1 MTSDFVHLVDDD
13 EAIRDALSWLFQSRK
28 VATLDYASAE
38 EFLDAWRPD
47 MTGCI
52 LLDLRMDGMSGL
64 ELFDRLREQG
74 CRLPVIF
81 LTGHG
86 DVPVAVDALKK
97 GAFDF
102 VEKPFNDNELVDRVL
117 AAFAVEAERRSKDAE
132 RSSLAARLATL
143 SPRER
148 AVMDQV
154 LAGRLN
160 KQIADELGISMR
172 TVEVHRAHVFDKM
185 GVRSAVELAQLL
197 AAAAAAGV

>member
-1 MTSDFVHLVDDD
+1 MTHDFVHIVDDD
-13 EAIRDALSWLFQSRK
+13 DAIRDALSWLFQSRK
-28 VATLDYASAE
+28 VATAEYDSAE
-38 EFLDAWRPD
+38 AFLAAWSPA
-47 MTGCI
+47 MTGCV

-64 ELFDRLREQG
+64 ELFDRLRELA
-74 CRLPVIF
+74 CSLPVIF

-102 VEKPFNDNELVDRVL
+102 VEKPFNDNELVDKVV
-117 AAFAVEAERRSKDAE
+117 AACALSAQRRTKDAE
-132 RSSLAARLATL
+132 RLSVAARLATL

-148 AVMDQV
+148 AVMDQI
-154 LAGRLN
+154 LSGRLN

-185 GVRSAVELAQLL
+185 AVRSAVELAQLMV
-197 AAAAAAGV
+197 AMG

>member
-197 AAAAAAGV
+197 AAAAAGV